1 MVSVCNFIEY
11 FVDESKG
18 FKGPDDDK
26 KKLLDCVFAWSY
38 AWGIGGSLEQKSKEK
53 FDTVVR
59 DQFKSAQIPASFTVF
74 DYWYDLK
81 KEKVFKN
88 WSAKVVPFHY
98 DKEASFFDL
107 MVPTVDTTKYAFC
120 LESLLS
126 IEKPSF
132 FTGNSGVGKSV
143 VIQNQLQQIKD
154 KGALVIITINMS
166 AQTTSA
172 KTQQGIQEKLEKK
185 KRTILG
191 AVGKKVAVFVDDINM
206 PTVETYGA

>member
-1 MVSVCNFIEY
+1 MCNFIEY

-26 KKLLDCVFAWSY
+26 KKLIDCLFAWSY

-88 WSAKVVPFHY
+88 WS
-98 DKEASFFDL
+98 
-107 MVPTVDTTKYAFC
+107 
-120 LESLLS
+120 
-126 IEKPSF
+126 
-132 FTGNSGVGKSV
+132 
-143 VIQNQLQQIKD
+143 
-154 KGALVIITINMS
+154 
-166 AQTTSA
+166 
-172 KTQQGIQEKLEKK
+172 
-185 KRTILG
+185 
-191 AVGKKVAVFVDDINM
+191 
-206 PTVETYGA
+206 

>member
-1 MVSVCNFIEY
+1 
-11 FVDESKG
+11 
-18 FKGPDDDK
+18 
-26 KKLLDCVFAWSY
+26 
-38 AWGIGGSLEQKSKEK
+38 
-53 FDTVVR
+53 
-59 DQFKSAQIPASFTVF
+59 
-74 DYWYDLK
+74 
-81 KEKVFKN
+81 
-88 WSAKVVPFHY
+88 
-98 DKEASFFDL
+98 

-154 KGALVIITINMS
+154 RGALVIITINMS